1 VPCGNEEPATI
12 LAMSRHR
19 EQIFVAS
26 DGRHEPSVPLSS
38 ATPREVVV
46 VEDDVDAREALSKLL
61 ASHGYSVTSAG
72 NGREA
77 LDYLRRS
84 YLPGLIILDL
94 MMPLMD
100 GWEFLEHQSRD
111 PALLDIPVV
120 VLSATAPHQPLTAKA
135 ILMKPVQ
142 PKELFK
148 MIERYLPPKR

>member
-1 VPCGNEEPATI
+1 MRIDEIKLEQMFIAPA
-12 LAMSRHR
+12 
-19 EQIFVAS
+19 
-26 DGRHEPSVPLSS
+26 GRSELHMVGSS
-38 ATPREVVV
+38 AASREVVV
-46 VEDDVDAREALSKLL
+46 VDDDVDGREALAELL
-61 ASHGYSVTSAG
+61 ASRGYSVTTAG
-72 NGREA
+72 NGRDA

-120 VLSATAPHQPLTAKA
+120 VLSATVPHHALSAKA

-142 PKELFK
+142 PKELFQI
-148 MIERYLPPKR
+148 IERYLPPMR